1 MRRIAFTSPGLH
13 DFTSPSPD
21 DHIKLFL
28 PDASSASGV
37 CLRDYTP
44 RRFDAGKHA
53 LTIDF
58 AMHEAGPATAWA
70 RKAVPGD
77 TLEIGGPKGST
88 VVQDDFDFYLLA
100 GDETALPSIG
110 RRVEGLRSGVH
121 VTTLVIVDGPEEVQH
136 FQTFADWRPIWAF
149 RGGKDR
155 DDSALLQTA
164 FAKWQAPAG
173 EGYVWIAAEA
183 EVARSLRDTLLN
195 DRGHPKAW
203 LKASGYWVKGKP
215 GAADKLGL

>member
-13 DFTSPSPD
+13 DFISPSPD

-77 TLEIGGPKGST
+77 TLGRGLQSCRTILISISWRATRPL
-88 VVQDDFDFYLLA
+88 FHPLA
-100 GDETALPSIG
+100 
-110 RRVEGLRSGVH
+110 VEGLRSGVH

-136 FQTFADWRPIWAF
+136 FQTFADWRPLWAF
-149 RGGKDR
+149 RGGKNR
-155 DDSALLQTA
+155 DDTALLQTA
-164 FAKWQAPAG
+164 FAEWQAPAG